1 MNWKTCLKARLL
13 PKNAGKEI
21 PLFLS
26 ERESPDTRLFP
37 YETVSFDLFDTLVF
51 RSVREPAAVFSVV
64 ENTLQRPGFAQK
76 RKAAE
81 ARARQEK
88 HRHTGSWEVTFGE
101 IYRYLDNDPEAME
114 TELAAELALCH
125 RNPVTAA
132 LWESVG
138 RQGKRRVITS
148 DMYLPGETLARILHH
163 CGFQG
168 WEKLLVSCEYGV
180 SKADGGLFQVLRRE
194 VGTGAVLHIG
204 DHYESDVLSAR
215 KNGLDAAWYRREQ
228 VQKSVF
234 CAPHGA
240 ERRQA

>member
-21 PLFLS
+21 SLFLS
-26 ERESPDTRLFP
+26 ERKYPDTLLFP

-88 HRHTGSWEVTFGE
+88 HRRTGSWEVTFEE
-101 IYRYLDNDPEAME
+101 IYRYLKDDSEAME

-125 RNPVTAA
+125 PDPVTAA
-132 LWESVG
+132 LWEAVG

-148 DMYLPGETLARILHH
+148 DMYLPGKPLP
-163 CGFQG
+163 GFSIVAG
-168 WEKLLVSCEYGV
+168 FRAGKSCWYPVNMG
-180 SKADGGLFQVLRRE
+180 FPRR
-194 VGTGAVLHIG
+194 T
-204 DHYESDVLSAR
+204 
-215 KNGLDAAWYRREQ
+215 AACSRCFAG
-228 VQKSVF
+228 K
-234 CAPHGA
+234 
-240 ERRQA
+240 

>member
-1 MNWKTCLKARLL
+1 MNWKICLKARLL

-88 HRHTGSWEVTFGE
+88 HRRTGSWEVTFGE

-125 RNPVTAA
+125 PDPVTAT
-132 LWESVG
+132 LWEAVG

-163 CGFQG
+163 
-168 WEKLLVSCEYGV
+168 
-180 SKADGGLFQVLRRE
+180 
-194 VGTGAVLHIG
+194 
-204 DHYESDVLSAR
+204 
-215 KNGLDAAWYRREQ
+215 
-228 VQKSVF
+228 
-234 CAPHGA
+234 
-240 ERRQA
+240 